1 MHPPRVLIAAAS
13 VITLTAAAVAG
24 TGGAAQAATGS
35 YVALGDSYSS
45 GVGAGGYISGSGSC
59 KRSTKAYPQLWAD
72 AHDPSSFTFAAC
84 SGATTGTVNS
94 DQLGGLSSATSL
106 VSITVGGND
115 VGFSTVMTDCVT
127 QSDSGCQ
134 SAVDAAE
141 AKMDSALPGAL
152 DSLFTAI
159 RGKAASAHV
168 VVLDYPHLYDLDATP
183 CAGLSKTKR
192 TALNGGA
199 DKLDT
204 VIEKASA
211 DHGFTFSD
219 VRDDFAG
226 HELCTG
232 DGWLHSVTYPID
244 ESYHPTA
251 TGHADGYL
259 PALTGSA

>member
-1 MHPPRVLIAAAS
+1 MHPPRVLTAAAS
-13 VITLTAAAVAG
+13 VLTLTAATIAV
-24 TGGAAQAATGS
+24 TGGAAQAATGA

-45 GVGAGGYISGSGSC
+45 GVGAGSYISDSGSC
-59 KRSTKAYPQLWAD
+59 KRSDNAYPVLWNA

-84 SGATTGTVNS
+84 SGATTSSVAS
-94 DQLGGLSSATSL
+94 DQLGGLSAATSL

-115 VGFSTVMTDCVT
+115 VGFSTVMQNCVT

-134 SAVDAAE
+134 ASVDAAE

-159 RGKAASAHV
+159 HGKAPSAHV

-183 CAGLSKTKR
+183 CPGLSAAKHK
-192 TALNGGA
+192 ALNGGA

-204 VIEKASA
+204 TIEKATS

-232 DGWLHSVTYPID
+232 DGWLHSVAYPID

-251 TGHADGYL
+251 KGHADGYL
-259 PALTGSA
+259 PAFTGSA